1 VIVRGKV
8 QHELTKSHS
17 MTGRPETLILRARL
31 GDTQSEIVRQA
42 TSQMVPYLIL
52 FVFPM
57 LWTKHDYSLPL
68 TWIAVPI
75 IGFKVAK
82 SADSRMKGTGAG
94 TTTGSHTLGSKT
106 KMLLSKSVGSKK
118 SKHDKTCNDH
128 TVDMGTYEATDE
140 GDMYEMN
147 ADGNFRSGVASFQ
160 DLDTVPLADH
170 GTAMTSR
177 NPSFVAKEPQAS
189 GL

>member
-1 VIVRGKV
+1 
-8 QHELTKSHS
+8 

-42 TSQMVPYLIL
+42 TSQMVPYLVL

-57 LWTKHDYSLPL
+57 LWTKHDYALPL

-94 TTTGSHTLGSKT
+94 TTTGSNTLGSKT

-118 SKHDKTCNDH
+118 SKHENTNKNVQSGH
-128 TVDMGTYEATDE
+128 EFTVDMGTYEATDE